1 MAIVGSS
8 ATALGLR
15 SPESRAVR
23 DLREERRRG
32 RPTRGRLLNRGLRL
46 VAYTAAVFVFVVPLW
61 SMLATALS
69 SSQSELGKTF
79 LYPHGAT
86 GANFSTAWN
95 YGVGRGLLNSVVMEV
110 VGLSLQLSVSSLAAY
125 ALARKRFRGAAAVM
139 MLIMAT
145 LMMPEEVIAVPLFLI
160 IGKIPQPFTGGTLL
174 NSYGGLILPLVGW
187 ALPIYILTGF
197 MKRVPM
203 ELEEAARVDGAGDIR
218 IFLRIVLPLCKP
230 ALATCAVFGFLMIW
244 DQYLLP
250 LLIVQNPS
258 MDPLTVVVTSLQTSE
273 ELPDGVRLA
282 AAAILMVPS
291 VLFYLGLQRAFER
304 GLFSGSVK
312 G

>member
-8 ATALGLR
+8 PTALGLTWPAALR
-15 SPESRAVR
+15 GRGPGGLGRRRKAVR
-23 DLREERRRG
+23 
-32 RPTRGRLLNRGLRL
+32 LLLRL
-46 VAYTAAVFVFVVPLW
+46 VGYAAALAVFLLPLW
-61 SMLATALS
+61 SMIATALS
-69 SSQSELGKTF
+69 YAQAELGRTF
-79 LYPHGAT
+79 LWPSGLT
-86 GANFSTAWN
+86 GQNFSTAWS

-110 VGLSLQLSVSSLAAY
+110 FGLSLQLVVSSLAAY

-139 MLIMAT
+139 MVIMAT
-145 LMMPEEVIAVPLFLI
+145 MMMPDEVIAIPLFLI

-174 NSYGGLILPLVGW
+174 NTYGGLILPLVGW

-197 MKRVPM
+197 MKRIPM
-203 ELEEAARVDGAGDIR
+203 ELEEAARVDGAGDLR

-230 ALATCAVFGFLMIW
+230 ALGTCAVFGFLMIW

-250 LLIVQNPS
+250 LLVIQSPS
-258 MDPLTVVVTSLQTSE
+258 LDPLTVVVTSLQSSE

-282 AAAILMVPS
+282 AAAILMIPS
-291 VLFYLGLQRAFER
+291 VLFYLGLQRVFER
-304 GLFSGSVK
+304 GLFTGSVK

>member
-15 SPESRAVR
+15 SRRRSRAA
-23 DLREERRRG
+23 RRR
-32 RPTRGRLLNRGLRL
+32 RPPVTRGLRL
-46 VAYTAAVFVFVVPLW
+46 LAYAAAVFVFVVPLW

-69 SSQSELGKTF
+69 TSQSELGKTF
-79 LYPHGAT
+79 LYPHGLT
-86 GANFSTAWN
+86 GGNFSAAWSF
-95 YGVGRGLLNSVVMEV
+95 GVGRGLLNSLLMEAA
-110 VGLSLQLSVSSLAAY
+110 GLTLQLTVSSLAAY

-145 LMMPEEVIAVPLFLI
+145 MMMPEEVIAVPLFLI
-160 IGKIPQPFTGGTLL
+160 IGKIPEPFTGGTLL

-187 ALPIYILTGF
+187 ELPIYILTAF
-197 MKRVPM
+197 MKRVPL
-203 ELEEAARVDGAGDIR
+203 ELEEAARVDGAGDLR
-218 IFLRIVLPLCKP
+218 IFLRVILPLCKP
-230 ALATCAVFGFLMIW
+230 ALGTCAVFGFLMIW

-250 LLIVQNPS
+250 LLVVQNPAL
-258 MDPLTVVVTSLQTSE
+258 DPLTVVVTSLQTSE

>member
-1 MAIVGSS
+1 LNVAIVGSS

-15 SPESRAVR
+15 LPAAGR
-23 DLREERRRG
+23 LPLRRG
-32 RPTRGRLLNRGLRL
+32 LRRGLRL
-46 VAYTAAVFVFVVPLW
+46 LAYAAAVFVFVVPLW

-79 LYPHGAT
+79 LYPHGLT
-86 GANFSTAWN
+86 GGNFSTAWS

-110 VGLSLQLSVSSLAAY
+110 AGLSLQLSVSSLAAY

-145 LMMPEEVIAVPLFLI
+145 MMMPEEVIAVPLFLI

-187 ALPIYILTGF
+187 ALPIYILTAF
-197 MKRVPM
+197 MKRVPL
-203 ELEEAARVDGAGDIR
+203 ELEEAARVDGAGDLR

-250 LLIVQNPS
+250 LLVIQNPS
-258 MDPLTVVVTSLQTSE
+258 MDPLTVVVTSLQSSE